1 MKTPVYSGLGAG
13 QECREVEFEM
23 DVLSFEGLCL
33 RPLEDR
39 DAPAFAQAA
48 RESWATVGPWLP
60 WCHADY
66 TEEEALAWFASCRAS
81 REKRTEFEFGIFA
94 EDGEEFLGGA
104 GLNQIDVQNNLCN
117 LGYWVR
123 QSRQRQAIVTRSIRA
138 LTDYGFKTLGF
149 RRIEIVV
156 AAGNPASAGAARK
169 AGALFEGIARNRL
182 VIGGVSVDASVF
194 SFVPPS
200 NGD

>member
-81 REKRTEFEFGIFA
+81 RRVEG
-94 EDGEEFLGGA
+94 
-104 GLNQIDVQNNLCN
+104 
-117 LGYWVR
+117 
-123 QSRQRQAIVTRSIRA
+123 SSS
-138 LTDYGFKTLGF
+138 
-149 RRIEIVV
+149 
-156 AAGNPASAGAARK
+156 PA
-169 AGALFEGIARNRL
+169 
-182 VIGGVSVDASVF
+182 ASVPAAICAA
-194 SFVPPS
+194 SCLAIWR
-200 NGD
+200 